1 MKLTI
6 QETSDIILACET
18 LMEQLHDDRLYPK
31 PATNEKYYR
40 LWDLRDKLKKNV
52 K

>member
-6 QETSDIILACET
+6 QETSDITLACET
-18 LMEQLHDDRLYPK
+18 LMEQLYDDIGSIDN
-31 PATNEKYYR
+31 NERYYR